1 MDLAVKPP
9 ARRPEDLPED
19 LQEGLPERLIAPEP
33 QRFALRRLAGSTG
46 RSFAED
52 VRRGLTADPKFLLAK
67 YFYDELG
74 SRLFE
79 AITALPEY
87 YVTRAETEILVAH
100 AAEMAAAVAGPLRLV
115 ELGSG
120 DARKTR
126 LLIGAL
132 LAQQETL
139 EYLPID
145 VSESALERSGEELA
159 AEHPGLRVTGYV
171 ADYRDALAALAAS
184 PAPSFPAGAPDAEPA
199 RRARTLIL
207 FLGSTLGNLNPDDQ
221 LALFREVRAVLAPG
235 DGFLLGTDL
244 RKPLAELIPAYD
256 DALGVTAAFDLNL
269 LLRINRELGGDFDLA
284 AFRHL
289 ARYDERDHRI
299 EMHLESRVPQRVR
312 IAALDLEIELAAGET
327 LWTESSYKFSLEQV
341 AHLGSESGFRLART
355 WTDAGRRFGS
365 HLLLA
370 I

>member
-9 ARRPEDLPED
+9 VRRPEDLPEG
-19 LQEGLPERLIAPEP
+19 LPAGLPESLIAPEP
-33 QRFALRRLAGSTG
+33 PRFALRRLAGSTG
-46 RSFAED
+46 GSFAED

-87 YVTRAETEILVAH
+87 YVTRAETEILAAH

-132 LAQQETL
+132 LARQETL

-171 ADYRDALAALAAS
+171 ADYRDALAALAA
-184 PAPSFPAGAPDAEPA
+184 PATALGGAPEAEPA

-299 EMHLESRVPQRVR
+299 EMHLESRIPQRVR

-327 LWTESSYKFSLEQV
+327 IWTESSYKFSLEQV
-341 AHLGSESGFRLART
+341 AHLGSESGFHLART